1 MNVNL
6 YICIIAGISLVF
18 YLLYPADSTYASSAM
33 TTLMKGDLSAA
44 EILNVLVTF
53 GLDNA
58 GVLLGSSI
66 FVAVL
71 ATLFGASAVIPIVFN
86 IGVFFIIPNLF
97 ILPTHLLLQ
106 GDSMGML
113 PVELKVTMM
122 FIFNVMLLMTA
133 IEFWR

>member
-18 YLLYPADSTYASSAM
+18 YLLYPADSTYASSAL
-33 TTLMKGDLSAA
+33 TTMMKGDLSVTD
-44 EILNVLVTF
+44 LLQVLGTY
-53 GLDNA
+53 GLENA
-58 GVLLGSSI
+58 GWLLGTGI
-66 FVAVL
+66 FVSVL

-122 FIFNVMLLMTA
+122 FIFNVMLLLTA